1 MWTFPRLQE
10 LQLDL
15 ALREDQIRPILH
27 LINPFL
33 QSITLTFVGGEDD
46 GADPYAEQGVHQL
59 MSTLRMTS
67 PPLKTF
73 SLKGLH
79 CGPTWLQSTST
90 STNTSTIP
98 NFLYTAPLRD
108 LILFARH
115 STLLPL
121 FTLLSKRPE
130 HHLKLLHLIAAYHD
144 TDPLPACE
152 GPSLL
157 PTLEVL
163 ALETDHTLL
172 CRQLSFGT
180 LPQAPNLRTLRC
192 LLTDFAED
200 EIDLHMLFVAI
211 AQYAR
216 SDAPILQEVVV
227 TSQQYEYAAYLPSP
241 PILRAATLK
250 PLTVL
255 AHLKRLDIELE
266 IFCQVTP
273 QLLDSFAHAWGQH
286 LERLVITPC
295 PRVPVDARDILIGL
309 EDVIAFAAHCPHMHT
324 LGILFTENE
333 GPIYE
338 YFPRSTALRSLTVG
352 SSPIYSVDYC
362 AKVLQ
367 KGFPKLRIMQWS
379 DPGMFVSTC
388 DDYDIRWERVEIRLG
403 LC

>member
-27 LINPFL
+27 LINPSL
-33 QSITLTFVGGEDD
+33 QSITLTFVGDD
-46 GADPYAEQGVHQL
+46 DGGADPYAEQGVHQL

-67 PPLKTF
+67 PPLKMF

-79 CGPTWLQSTST
+79 CGPTCLQSTST
-90 STNTSTIP
+90 ISNP
-98 NFLYTAPLRD
+98 LYTAPLQD
-108 LILFARH
+108 LVLFARH
-115 STLLPL
+115 SALLPL

-130 HHLKLLHLIAAYHD
+130 HHLKLLHLVAAYHD
-144 TDPLPACE
+144 TDPLPVCE

-180 LPQAPNLRTLRC
+180 LPQAPKLRTLRC
-192 LLTDFAED
+192 LLTDFAEA
-200 EIDLHMLFVAI
+200 EIDLHMLFVAV

-216 SDAPILQEVVV
+216 ADAPRLQEVVV
-227 TSQQYEYAAYLPSP
+227 TSQQYEYAAYVPSP
-241 PILRAATLK
+241 PVLRAAALQ
-250 PLTVL
+250 PLTAL
-255 AHLKRLDIELE
+255 AHLRRVEIELE

-273 QLLDSFAHAWGQH
+273 RLLDAFVRAWGQH

-295 PRVPVDARDILIGL
+295 PHVPVDARDILIGL
-309 EDVIAFAAHCPHMHT
+309 EDVVAFAAHCPHMHT

-338 YFPRSTALRSLTVG
+338 YFPRSTALRALTVG

-362 AKVLQ
+362 TKVLQ
-367 KGFPKLRIMQWS
+367 KGFPKLKVVQWS
-379 DPGMFVSTC
+379 DPGMFASTC
-388 DDYDIRWERVEIRLG
+388 DDYDARWERVEVRLG

>member
-10 LQLDL
+10 LQLEL

-27 LINPFL
+27 LINPSL
-33 QSITLTFVGGEDD
+33 QSITLTFVGDGDS
-46 GADPYAEQGVHQL
+46 GADPYVEQCVCQL

-90 STNTSTIP
+90 NASTIS
-98 NFLYTAPLRD
+98 NFLYTAPLQD
-108 LILFARH
+108 LVLFVRH
-115 STLLPL
+115 SALLPL
-121 FTLLSKRPE
+121 FTLLSKRHE
-130 HHLKLLHLIAAYHD
+130 HQLKLLHLVAAYHD

-152 GPSLL
+152 GSSLL

-180 LPQAPNLRTLRC
+180 LPQVPKLRTLRC
-192 LLTDFAED
+192 LLTDFAEE

-227 TSQQYEYAAYLPSP
+227 TSQKCEYLPSP
-241 PILRAATLK
+241 PILRAAALK

-255 AHLKRLDIELE
+255 AHLKRVDIELE

-273 QLLDSFAHAWGQH
+273 QLLDSFVHAWGQH
-286 LERLVITPC
+286 LERLVISPC
-295 PRVPVDARDILIGL
+295 PHVPVDACDILIGL

-338 YFPRSTALRSLTVG
+338 YFPRSTALRALTVG
-352 SSPIYSVDYC
+352 SSPIFSVDYC
-362 AKVLQ
+362 TKVLQ
-367 KGFPKLRIMQWS
+367 KGFPKLKAVQWS
-379 DPGMFVSTC
+379 DPGTFASTC
-388 DDYDIRWERVEIRLG
+388 DDYDVRWERVEIGLG